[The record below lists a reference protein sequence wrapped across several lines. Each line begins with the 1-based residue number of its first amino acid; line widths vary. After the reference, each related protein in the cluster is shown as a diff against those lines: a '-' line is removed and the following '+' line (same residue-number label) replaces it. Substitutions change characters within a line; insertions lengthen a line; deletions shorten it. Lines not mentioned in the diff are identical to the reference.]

1 MNSGMKKFLSW
12 LVPPYPRS
20 LLVLVPAVVVD
31 AALIL
36 SSLTIPLRTASYL
49 RMNFAAHASAER
61 KKNTK
66 LQIWSVE
73 MISIESLI
81 SHQKKFSPWCWDRC

>member
-12 LVPPYPRS
+12 VVPLYPLS

-31 AALIL
+31 ASLIL

-49 RMNFAAHASAER
+49 RMNFAAHAFAKR
-61 KKNTK
+61 KKKTQNY
-66 LQIWSVE
+66 
-73 MISIESLI
+73 
-81 SHQKKFSPWCWDRC
+81 KFGA